1 MGKLLRKKLPWNV
14 LYIGPER
21 IYFGVAAIEELG
33 LLAYKTCDIELH
45 RDNSG
50 FKITFRPDPDG
61 MRAVSFLRR
70 QGKLRSVFISLG
82 PVIKKKKWPQGH
94 FYFGRVAPNVIRVN
108 FKDRA
113 RNLAPLEEE
122 VSL

>member
-21 IYFGVAAIEELG
+21 VYFGVAAIEKLG
-33 LLAYKTCDIELH
+33 LLAFKSCDIVLR

-50 FKITFRPDPDG
+50 FTITFRPDPEG
-61 MRAVSFLRR
+61 MRALNFLRR
-70 QGKLRSVFISLG
+70 RDKVLSCFISLG

-94 FYFGRVAPNVIRVN
+94 FFFTRVASDTIRVN
-108 FKDRA
+108 FRDRA
-113 RNLAPLEEE
+113 RKLAPLEEE
-122 VSL
+122 VGK